1 MTAFRRKPDSAGFGP
16 KFAFSV
22 FLTFALASCGGT
34 DAPEGEVE
42 GGAAEAPTADWVGPA
57 PEGSWTGAES
67 VAPATGEA
75 HFASLTK
82 LTHGGTNAE
91 AYFAADGERLIFQST
106 WPGVSECDQMYT
118 MNLDGSDLQLVS
130 TGEGRTTCGFFFPG
144 REVIL
149 FASTHLLGAA
159 CPPAPDRS
167 QGYVWGLFDYDIF
180 TRDLQTGEVAQLT
193 NSPGYDAEAT
203 LSPDGSTIIFTSTRS
218 GDLELW
224 AMNADGSNARQL
236 TDALGYEGGAF
247 FSPDGSQIV
256 YRAFHPE
263 NAEELADYEGL
274 YAQNLVRGG
283 RLEVY
288 VMNADGSNSR
298 QVTTNRSSNFA
309 PFFHPDG
316 QRIVFSSNHGD
327 PTGRSF
333 QIYMINVD
341 GTGQEQIT
349 NDGFFNSFPM
359 FTPDGSRFV
368 FSSDRGAPGP
378 GEINVFLAEWSDA
391 AASAP

>member
-1 MTAFRRKPDSAGFGP
+1 MTEFRRSPA
-16 KFAFSV
+16 SV
-22 FLTFALASCGGT
+22 GLGSRVALPLLTALAVASCGGS
-34 DAPEGEVE
+34 DAPETE
-42 GGAAEAPTADWVGPA
+42 GGTTAEQAPADWVGPTPA
-57 PEGSWTGAES
+57 GDWTGAEM
-67 VAPATGEA
+67 VAPAPGEA
-75 HFASLTK
+75 RFTALTK

-91 AYFAADGERLIFQST
+91 AYFAQDGERLIFQST
-106 WPGVSECDQMYT
+106 WTGVSECDQMYT

-149 FASTHLLGAA
+149 FASTHLVNPA
-159 CPPAPDRS
+159 CPPPPDRS

-180 TRDLQTGEVAQLT
+180 TRDLATGEVAQLT
-193 NSPGYDAEAT
+193 SSPGYDAEAT
-203 LSPDGSTIIFTSTRS
+203 LSPDGSTIVFTSTRS

-224 AMNADGSNARQL
+224 TMNADGSSPRQL
-236 TDALGYEGGAF
+236 TNELGYEGGAF
-247 FSPDGSQIV
+247 FSPDGSEIV
-256 YRAFHPE
+256 YRAFRPE

-288 VMNADGSNSR
+288 IMNADGSNVR

-309 PFFHPDG
+309 PYFHPDG
-316 QRIVFSSNHGD
+316 QRIVFSSNQGD

-333 QIYMINVD
+333 QVYMINVD
-341 GTGQEQIT
+341 GTGEEQIT

-359 FTPDGSRFV
+359 FSPDGSQLM

-378 GEINVFLAEWSDA
+378 GEINVFLADWSDA
-391 AASAP
+391 PSSAP